1 MHESTHGS
9 LDAFRTAVTK
19 VKASVEEPA
28 PLQHGA
34 PTEALCEGLVDTAMG
49 HIDAMKFRYRHTDA
63 EVNRA
68 KTLVK
73 ACLAAVQPALGGES
87 GDGVLSSLI
96 DPLMGAFDRIS
107 SRRGE
112 AGERRRRSAAEHPPL
127 QAHPR
132 ELGVRPASKGKRK
145 CKDGVVA
152 FAYDTCFEEVL
163 CREVH
168 YDPELLVEMIM
179 ADQYWLQRA
188 KELKSAPKR
197 AWDRVFQDICDG
209 EVWQQHEVM
218 GDPNYEGPPRL
229 CTEAYGDDVDV
240 PNGIGPAAGH
250 SKLWIQT
257 ISLLN
262 RPPSSRTT
270 LRAIWLST
278 TCLSSDF
285 KIFGPHTIISGKG
298 TTEFSLGATCR
309 RLWTWGSVKIPPVA
323 GVSTFDFRFFCMVF
337 TADGMA
343 MGDIC
348 GTNTSFSRAI
358 NICNTCEDMDQRS
371 PAKKKPCGF
380 LVCECGDD
388 FTFHKPGCACH
399 FRLKT
404 PARARARPNPSAQER
419 QRLGITNVVPGI
431 QDIPG
436 IHVSRPGPK
445 DTMHTFAEGR
455 SSQLAAVTCW
465 NVVHSGWATADQLK
479 HRASS
484 FDWTPGGKS
493 QGVFTPNYLP
503 KSIFVSTKI
512 DLPDGSKVWGPH
524 KDVSIPGS
532 AAGVRQFVIMSSE
545 FFRPFVPTDQPLP
558 PWFQAWEYHAAAF
571 AMTLRYRFTFG
582 DLLRLE
588 ELIVTS
594 EQIIS
599 DIPCYS
605 NLWIPKAHWVLHTAH
620 DIFLWGPTRLLSTF
634 IKEMKNGVFKH
645 GAKRGNFHNPPKDVA
660 NFWALQSDFE
670 LQENAKGRDFRSSC
684 DSSKSAV
691 IVSGAASMFHDSQ
704 VVMLLRDNEKVAET
718 THIEFLS
725 SVAFHGVTLQREEH
739 VLISPAV
746 YIILRIVRVGGNH
759 YLFLEEVSSAVE
771 IDEHG
776 RYYVLPATY
785 VRPLRLLS
793 LTSTSD
799 VCGLWALPLDG
810 SRLYVVPK
818 C

>member
-1 MHESTHGS
+1 LHESKHGS
-9 LDAFRTAVTK
+9 FEAFMTAVAQAK
-19 VKASVEEPA
+19 VSVDVPA
-28 PLQHGA
+28 PLQHRA
-34 PTEALCEGLVDTAMG
+34 PTDSSSEGLVDTAMG

-73 ACLAAVQPALGGES
+73 ACLAEVQS
-87 GDGVLSSLI
+87 GDTIGGGSLI
-96 DPLMGAFDRIS
+96 EAFARIS

-112 AGERRRRSAAEHPPL
+112 ASERRRRSAAEHPPL

-132 ELGVRPASKGKRK
+132 ELGVRPALKGKRK

-152 FAYDTCFEEVL
+152 YAYDISLEEAL
-163 CREVH
+163 AREVH

-188 KELKSAPKR
+188 KELKESPKR
-197 AWDRVFQDICDG
+197 AWDRVFQDACDG
-209 EVWQQHEVM
+209 SVWQEHEVM
-218 GDPNYEGPPRL
+218 GDPNYEGPPRV
-229 CTEAYGDDVDV
+229 CTEGYGDDVDV
-240 PNGIGPAAGH
+240 PNGIGPGAGH

-257 ISLLN
+257 LSLLN

-285 KIFGPHTIISGKG
+285 KLFGPHAIISGQG

-309 RLWTWGSVKIPPVA
+309 RGWTSGSIKIPPVA
-323 GVSTFDFRFFCMVF
+323 GVTTFQYRHFLMVF

-348 GTNTSFSRAI
+348 GTNTSFSKAI
-358 NICNTCEDMDQRS
+358 NPCNTCEDLDQRD
-371 PAKKKPCGF
+371 KEKRTPCGL

-388 FTFHKPGCACH
+388 FTYHKPDCACH

-404 PARARARPNPSAQER
+404 PARARARPNPSASER
-419 QRLGITNVVPGI
+419 QLLGITKVVPGI

-479 HRASS
+479 RRAST

-503 KSIFVSTKI
+503 DSIFVSTKI
-512 DLPDGSKVWGPH
+512 YLPDGSWMWGPH
-524 KDVSIPGS
+524 KNIDIPGS
-532 AAGVRQFVIMSSE
+532 AAGVRQFVIFSSA
-545 FFRPFVPTDQPLP
+545 FFRPFLPTGRPLP

-571 AMTLRYRFTFG
+571 AMTLRCRFTFG
-582 DLLRLE
+582 DLLKLE

-594 EQIIS
+594 EQIIW
-599 DIPCYS
+599 DTPCYS
-605 NLWIPKAHWVLHTAH
+605 NLWIPKAHWLLHTAH
-620 DIFLWGPTRLLSTF
+620 DIYLWGPTRLLSTF
-634 IKEMKNGVFKH
+634 IKEMKNGMFKH

-670 LQENAKGRDFRSSC
+670 LQEIAKCSGLRSSC
-684 DSSKSAV
+684 NSSKSAV
-691 IVSGAASMFHDSQ
+691 IVGGPASMFNDSQ
-704 VVMLLRDNEKVAET
+704 VVTLLRDHEKVAAT

-725 SVAFHGVTLQREEH
+725 SIAFHGVTIQREEH
-739 VLISPAV
+739 VLISSAV
-746 YIILRIVRVGGNH
+746 YIVLRIVRAGGNH
-759 YLFLEEVSSAVE
+759 YLFLEELSSAVE
-771 IDEHG
+771 IDEQF
-776 RYYVLPATY
+776 RYYVLPKTHA
-785 VRPLRLLS
+785 RPLRLLS
-793 LTSTSD
+793 LTSVSD

-810 SRLYVVPK
+810 TRLYIVPK